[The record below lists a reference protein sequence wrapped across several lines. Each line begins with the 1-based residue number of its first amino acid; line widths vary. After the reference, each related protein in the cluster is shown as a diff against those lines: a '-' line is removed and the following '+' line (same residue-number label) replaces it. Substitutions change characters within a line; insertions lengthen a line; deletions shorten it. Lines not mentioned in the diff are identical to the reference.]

1 MTLALALRPLR
12 FQKAFATAPGS
23 TNNNLRTPNMKLR
36 TSLKFLAFLIFG
48 VLFFCAEEP
57 PEPIIAKA
65 GKTTLPYSEFRYRY
79 EMTPHIMLT
88 KDKKRNKERVLM
100 SLLSE
105 KILVEEALKRKM
117 DRDEKYRT
125 FVEQMKKEAI
135 VEKLFDEEIASKI
148 EVSEAEIKKGYIRSQ
163 SKLTLEVLTF
173 DDAQR
178 AQLAKA
184 MIDSGKTL
192 TEVKQA
198 LETDMF
204 ISADSVLT
212 LEMEWGQSH
221 PKLEDAAYSLKPFQ
235 VSDPVSVDGKYYILK
250 LVNRKANILLT
261 DSDYYN
267 KKPSIR
273 KTILERKKTEK
284 FNEFM
289 RDLMKK
295 RTVRVSR
302 EIFNLV
308 TSGLEKAYGIQ
319 DSMQQK
325 NQKQRDI
332 TPAALRQPE
341 LADHLK
347 DTFARF
353 NDGSTW
359 TVEEFIKKL
368 SVGPYHTDFSS
379 REKFRRSLRR
389 AVKRMTEFE
398 TMAKKG
404 KSLGLDKT
412 YYVKYQTK
420 MWGDAFLARR
430 MRNMVV
436 DTVSIS
442 SNEIKK
448 YYEKHKNKYK
458 QPALINLHEIL
469 VDNRSLAN
477 KIYHQILQGAD
488 MKELARKYNK
498 RQISIKS
505 AGITGYFTPKAFGKV
520 GEAAMKLKIGDI
532 SKPVK
537 TEKGQYS
544 VFKVLDKKEAGP
556 APLQN
561 VWNEAREDALT
572 EKRWAAVDDYLA
584 SLGKK
589 YKLEINTSVLDTLT
603 TYDLNMLVLKRHYA
617 NRSAAPVVTPML
629 QTPNWQRITENLL
642 KKMRNK
648 TK

>member
-1 MTLALALRPLR
+1 MKKQTLLKILAL
-12 FQKAFATAPGS
+12 
-23 TNNNLRTPNMKLR
+23 
-36 TSLKFLAFLIFG
+36 FLWAG
-48 VLFFCAEEP
+48 LFFCSKEP
-57 PEPIIAKA
+57 PEPIVAKA
-65 GKTTLPYSEFRYRY
+65 GKTTLPYSEFRDRY
-79 EMTPHIMLT
+79 EMTPHILLT
-88 KDKKRNKERVLM
+88 KDKQRNKERVLM

-105 KILVEEALKRKM
+105 KVLVEEAKKRKM

-125 FVEQMKKEAI
+125 FAEQMKKEAT

-148 EVSEAEIKKGYIRSQ
+148 EVNEDEIKKGFIRSQ
-163 SKLTLEVLTF
+163 SKLSLQVLTF
-173 DDAQR
+173 DDAKR

-184 MIDSGKTL
+184 MIDSGKAF

-198 LETDMF
+198 LATDMF

-221 PKLEDAAYSLKPFQ
+221 PKLEDVAYSLKPFQ
-235 VSDPVSVDGKYYILK
+235 VSEPVFVDGKYFILK
-250 LVNRKANILLT
+250 LVDRKTNILLT
-261 DSDYYN
+261 ESGYYN

-273 KTILERKKTEK
+273 KTILERKRTEK

-289 RDLMKK
+289 RELMNKK
-295 RTVRVSR
+295 TVRVSH

-308 TSGLEKAYGIQ
+308 AAGLEKAYGIQ

-325 NQKQRDI
+325 KPKQRDI
-332 TPAALRQPE
+332 TPAALRQSE

-353 NDGSTW
+353 NDGSAW

-368 SVGPYHTDFSS
+368 SVGPYHVDFSS
-379 REKFRRSLRR
+379 REKFRRSLRH

-404 KSLGLDKT
+404 ENLGLDKT

-420 MWGDAFLARR
+420 MWSDAFLARR
-430 MRNMVV
+430 LRNMIV

-442 SNEIKK
+442 NEEIKS

-469 VDNRSLAN
+469 VDSKSLAD
-477 KIYHQILQGAD
+477 KIYRQILRGAD
-488 MKELARKYNK
+488 MKKLARKYNK

-520 GEAAMKLKIGDI
+520 GEAAMKLNIGDI

-544 VFKVLDKKEAGP
+544 VFKVLDKKQAGP
-556 APLQN
+556 APLQSVRN
-561 VWNEAREDALT
+561 DVRGDALT
-572 EKRWAAVDDYLA
+572 EKRWAAVDNYLA
-584 SLGKK
+584 NLGKK
-589 YKLEINTSVLDTLT
+589 YPLKINTSVLDTLT

-617 NRSAAPVVTPML
+617 NRSVAPFVTPML
-629 QTPNWQRITENLL
+629 QTPNWQRITENLI
-642 KKMRNK
+642 KKTRNK
-648 TK
+648 AK

>member
-1 MTLALALRPLR
+1 MKPQALI
-12 FQKAFATAPGS
+12 
-23 TNNNLRTPNMKLR
+23 
-36 TSLKFLAFLIFG
+36 KFLAFLFFS
-48 VLFFCAEEP
+48 VLFFCTEEP
-57 PEPIIAKA
+57 PEPIVAKA

-79 EMTPHIMLT
+79 EMTPHILLT
-88 KDKKRNKERVLM
+88 KNKKRNKERVLM

-125 FVEQMKKEAI
+125 FVEQMRKEAI

-148 EVSEAEIKKGYIRSQ
+148 KVSEAEIKKGYILSQ

-178 AQLAKA
+178 AKLAKA

-221 PKLEDAAYSLKPFQ
+221 PDLEEVAYSLKPFQ
-235 VSDPVSVDGKYYILK
+235 VSEPVFVDGKYFILK
-250 LVNRKANILLT
+250 LVDRKTNILLT
-261 DSDYYN
+261 ESDYYS

-273 KTILERKKTEK
+273 KTLLRRKRTEK

-289 RDLMKK
+289 RELMEKK
-295 RTVRVSR
+295 TVRVSH
-302 EIFNLV
+302 EIFDLV
-308 TSGLEKAYGIQ
+308 ASGLEKAYGIQ
-319 DSMQQK
+319 DSLQK
-325 NQKQRDI
+325 KKPKQRDI

-368 SVGPYHTDFSS
+368 SVGPYHLNFSS

-404 KSLGLDKT
+404 ESLGLDKT

-420 MWGDAFLARR
+420 MWGDAFLGRR
-430 MRNMVV
+430 LRNMVV

-442 SNEIKK
+442 SDEIKD

-469 VDNRSLAN
+469 VDSKPLAD
-477 KIYHQILQGAD
+477 KIYRQILQGAD

-520 GEAAMKLKIGDI
+520 GEAAMKLNIGDI

-544 VFKVLDKKEAGP
+544 VFKVLDKREAGP
-556 APLQN
+556 APLAS
-561 VWNEAREDALT
+561 VWNDVREDALT
-572 EKRWAAVDDYLA
+572 EKRWAALDNYLA
-584 SLGKK
+584 KLGKK
-589 YKLEINTSVLDTLT
+589 YPLEINTSVLDTLT

-617 NRSAAPVVTPML
+617 NRSAAPFVTPML

-642 KKMRNK
+642 KETRNR